1 MGVKHSEEY
10 FLNKPINAIH
20 TMKRVLL
27 FLATNLAII
36 VVASIT
42 LSILGVGSFLD
53 ETGTGLNLQNL
64 LIFCLV
70 FGMAGSFIS
79 LLLSKK
85 IAKWS
90 MKVKIIDQPQNS
102 QEEWLVRTVES
113 QAREAGIGMPEV
125 GIFQAQ
131 QANAFATG
139 ANRNKALVAVS
150 SGMMQ
155 RFDRDEIEAVL
166 GHEVGHVANGD
177 MITLAL
183 IQGVV
188 NTFVMFLARI
198 VGFVVDRVVL
208 KNEEGLGIGYFI
220 TTILTEIVLAILA
233 STIVFWFSRKREF
246 VADRAGARLASR
258 QGMINAL
265 QRLKAESKVPNQLPE
280 SMQAFGITGGKKG
293 GLKALFMTHPPLEER
308 IAALQNLSD

>member
-1 MGVKHSEEY
+1 
-10 FLNKPINAIH
+10 
-20 TMKRVLL
+20 MKRVVL
-27 FLATNLAII
+27 FLGTNLAII

-42 LSILGVGSFLD
+42 LNLLGVGSFLD
-53 ETGTGLNLQNL
+53 ETGTNLNLQAL
-64 LIFCLV
+64 LIFCFI
-70 FGMAGSFIS
+70 FGMAGSGIS

-85 IAKWS
+85 IAKWT
-90 MKVKIIDQPQNS
+90 MKIQLIDKPRNS
-102 QEEWLVRTVES
+102 TEEWLFRTVER
-113 QAREAGIGMPEV
+113 QAKEAGIGMPEV

-150 SGMMQ
+150 SGMMN

-198 VGFVVDRVVL
+198 IGFVVDRVVL
-208 KNEEGLGIGYFI
+208 KNERGLGIGYFL
-220 TTILTEIVLAILA
+220 TTIVAEIVLAILA
-233 STIVFWFSRKREF
+233 STIVFWFSRRREF
-246 VADRAGARLASR
+246 VADRDGARLGSR
-258 QGMINAL
+258 QGMIRAL
-265 QRLKAESKVPNQLPE
+265 QRLKAETQVPNQLPE
-280 SMQAFGITGGKKG
+280 SMRAFGITGGKRS
-293 GLKALFMTHPPLEER
+293 GLKALFMTHPPLDDR
-308 IAALQNLSD
+308 IAALQNMSD